1 MKKIGV
7 LIVFLVFSMAQK
19 GKLIAQVNDTS
30 IRNVIEL
37 QSEIDSLK
45 MMVGDLNNDLQNI
58 KDDVITTRQKSEKY
72 FELLDDKTEDEA
84 ELIEDQRSKN
94 KRVDDLLR
102 AIREQPGQL
111 RFNGSAT
118 MSMQSPA
125 KNTQNKSAAV
135 GSFDIYAMTSFGK
148 GTLLFFDIESIGGD
162 GPDQYFP
169 TFSGLNGDAGNTQDQ
184 DGLDR
189 LHLLEGWAE
198 FSVFENLFTI
208 TAGKV
213 DLTNYFDNNS
223 LANDETLQFLSG
235 AFINNASF
243 AGTVPSNSPGIRIQ
257 TTLLEK
263 FYFQYGLSS
272 MDNMGQAIF
281 NDLYQAASVRFRLF
295 ANSPWETNFRFYG
308 YQSPVADDAQG
319 YGTSIDGK
327 FFEKYNIFVR
337 YGNNNPNLE
346 ISSGISESWSAGF
359 SFLQNLSDRGV
370 NIGLA
375 YGEVRPFDDAMKNEK
390 QFEIYARYRFN
401 EWVYASPHFQ
411 WISDAMGG
419 ETDYKV
425 IGFRTHFNF

>member
-7 LIVFLVFSMAQK
+7 LIVFLAFSAQK

-30 IRNVIEL
+30 VRNVIEL

-45 MMVGDLNNDLQNI
+45 RMVGDLNNDLQNI

-72 FELLDDKTEDEA
+72 FEILDDKTEDEA

-148 GTLLFFDIESIGGD
+148 GTLLFFDIEAIGGD

-327 FFEKYNIFVR
+327 FFEKYNVFVR

-346 ISSGISESWSAGF
+346 ISSGISESWSTGF
-359 SFLQNLSDRGV
+359 SFLQTFGNRGI
-370 NIGLA
+370 NFGLA
-375 YGEVRPFDDAMKNEK
+375 YGETLPFDDAMKNEK

-411 WISDAMGG
+411 YTANANGSSKN
-419 ETDYKV
+419 YSL
-425 IGFRTHFNF
+425 IGLRTHFNF

>member
-1 MKKIGV
+1 MKSITLMMSV
-7 LIVFLVFSMAQK
+7 LVLSLTLTKTVTGQN
-19 GKLIAQVNDTS
+19 NDS
-30 IRNVIEL
+30 IKENVIEL
-37 QSEIDSLK
+37 QRQIDSLK
-45 MMVGDLNNDLQNI
+45 SMVSDLNYELQNI
-58 KDDVITTRQKSEKY
+58 KDDVVTTQQKSEKY
-72 FELLDDKTEDEA
+72 FELLDEKTVDGA

-111 RFNGSAT
+111 RFNGAAN
-118 MSMQSPA
+118 MSLQSPA
-125 KNTQNKSAAV
+125 KNTQNRSTAV

-148 GTLLFFDIESIGGD
+148 GTLLFFDIEAIGGD

-169 TFSGLNGDAGNTQDQ
+169 TYSGLNGDAGNTQDQ

-198 FSVFENLFTI
+198 FSVLDNLFTI

-243 AGTVPSNSPGIRIQ
+243 AGTVPSNSPGMRIQ
-257 TTLLEK
+257 TTLLDK

-281 NDLYQAASVRFRLF
+281 NDLYQAASLRFRLF
-295 ANSPWETNFRFYG
+295 ANSPWETNLRFYG

-359 SFLQNLSDRGV
+359 SFLQTFGDRGI
-370 NIGLA
+370 NFGLA
-375 YGEVRPFDDAMKNEK
+375 YGETLPFDDALKNEK

-411 WISDAMGG
+411 WVSNALGG
-419 ETDYKV
+419 NRDYNV
-425 IGFRTHFNF
+425 LGFRTHFNF